1 MDGSVRAHHHLIIL
15 PVLPLEHQLAQHG
28 AEQVG
33 RGHRQV
39 GDVHAVRAALL
50 QHQGL
55 CQQVLDLCQGKLA
68 HAYFRVDQLCHR
80 RCQIVNLRRGDVR
93 ILNGCCNNLRHLG
106 LQVMDLRCFNGGL
119 ANSRCRNSR
128 HFGSKI
134 LNPYQVEFSCYFLR
148 LYVALRIQHMGQ
160 AVVGGSS
167 RGNGRQ

>member
-1 MDGSVRAHHHLIIL
+1 MEQLRHHRA
-15 PVLPLEHQLAQHG
+15 
-28 AEQVG
+28 QVFDL
-33 RGHRQV
+33 RGLN
-39 GDVHAVRAALL
+39 G
-50 QHQGL
+50 G
-55 CQQVLDLCQGKLA
+55 VLDG
-68 HAYFRVDQLCHR
+68 
-80 RCQIVNLRRGDVR
+80 RCGD
-93 ILNGCCNNLRHLG
+93 LRHLG